1 MLTIDSES
9 ETDMETRTYIVET
22 AFRCFLGEGFD
33 QVSLN
38 SLIARTGLSKGA
50 FYHYFNS
57 KEDLLNEIADQYLL
71 DYIGKNLN
79 QADVSDN
86 RVSFDQQLDS
96 LIKTM
101 FAFQTSMPH
110 LLKTTADCKRFFH
123 MLFSV
128 LNQNEKL
135 KQNYIKTRE
144 KFLSKFEHLLQ
155 VAIANHEIS
164 KHIDVQQVAVALYAT
179 MRGTM
184 FEWSISEEDEIEP
197 LIHANVRCIVD
208 ILKIGVKNE

>member
-1 MLTIDSES
+1 
-9 ETDMETRTYIVET
+9 METRAYIIET
-22 AFRCFLGEGFD
+22 AFRCFLDEGFD

-38 SLIARTGLSKGA
+38 NLIARTGLSKGA

-57 KEDLLNEIADQYLL
+57 KEDLLNEIADRYLL

-79 QADVSDN
+79 QADVSDK
-86 RVSFDQQLDS
+86 RISFDQQLES

-101 FAFQTSMPH
+101 FAFHTSMPH
-110 LLKTTADCKRFFH
+110 LLETTADRKRFFH

-135 KQNYIKTRE
+135 KQKYIETRE
-144 KFLSKFEHLLQ
+144 KLISKIENLLQ
-155 VAIANHEIS
+155 TAITNHEIS
-164 KHIDVQQVAVALYAT
+164 KHIDVQQVAVVLYAT

-197 LIHANVRCIVD
+197 LIHANILCILD
-208 ILKIGVKNE
+208 ILKIGVENE

>member
-1 MLTIDSES
+1 
-9 ETDMETRTYIVET
+9 METRTYIVET
-22 AFRCFLGEGFD
+22 AFRCFLDEGFD

-57 KEDLLNEIADQYLL
+57 KEDLLNEIADRYLL

-86 RVSFDQQLDS
+86 RVSFEQQLDS
-96 LIKTM
+96 LIETM
-101 FAFQTSMPH
+101 FAFQTSIPH
-110 LLKTTADCKRFFH
+110 LLETTVDRKRFFR

-128 LNQNEKL
+128 INQNEKL
-135 KQNYIKTRE
+135 KENYIETRE
-144 KFLSKFEHLLQ
+144 KFLSKFEQLLQ
-155 VAIANHEIS
+155 DAIANHEIS

-197 LIHANVRCIVD
+197 LIHANIRCIVD
-208 ILKIGVKNE
+208 ILKIGVENE